1 MPDLYPLLDAVR
13 TAYADWGYAL
23 VFLGALLE
31 NTILLGLILPGGTV
45 VLLGAVYAQQGE
57 MSLPLVLLLAW
68 TGMVLGTSFD
78 YLLGRFGLRRLLAGR
93 RLMEKLEPRLAEAER
108 YLERYGAV
116 AFLLAHFIGHIRSF
130 LAITAGTSR
139 LPVRRFLLYE
149 GTAALVWNGAFVGA
163 GYLLGEHTE
172 QLQRLL
178 SGAGLVA
185 ALAAA
190 LLYIAY
196 RIVRRRRAA
205 ERSPLS
211 AANRVAERR

>member
-13 TAYADWGYAL
+13 AAYAEWGYAL

-45 VLLGAVYAQQGE
+45 VLLGAVYAQQGA

-68 TGMVLGTSFD
+68 TGMVLGTSAD
-78 YLLGRFGLRRLLAGR
+78 YLLGRFGLRRFLAGR
-93 RLMEKLEPRLAEAER
+93 LLMTKLEPRLAEAER

-139 LPVRRFLLYE
+139 LPIRRFLLYE

-163 GYLLGEHTE
+163 GYLLGENTE
-172 QLQRLL
+172 QLQRLV
-178 SGAGLVA
+178 SGAGLTAVVVA
-185 ALAAA
+185 CAL
-190 LLYIAY
+190 YVVY
-196 RIVRRRRAA
+196 RVIRRKRAGEKHSA
-205 ERSPLS
+205 IN
-211 AANRVAERR
+211 AANRVAD